1 MPIWSKARNLWRNLF
16 AKRVVAQDLD
26 DEVRAYV
33 EMATE
38 EKIAAGA
45 TPEEA
50 RRATLAEIGGT
61 EALKE
66 AVRENSIGSGIESFI
81 QDLQYGVRQVIRAPG
96 FGITVIATLALSI
109 GISVAVFSVLYA
121 MLIRALPY
129 QDTASIVALDTRS
142 ANGGTQFGSWPEYV
156 DWRNMTHSFQ
166 ALAGFMPAGT
176 VGMESD
182 AGAVVLREIQGTD
195 NFFQVFGV
203 NAILGRTFIPGED
216 QDGRN
221 DVVVLSYEVWKQ
233 DFGGLDS
240 VIGRRVKMDGSM
252 YTVIG
257 VMPAGFRFPINI
269 TDGVYVPLHLSVNM
283 RENRGNHWLQTV
295 ARLKTGIMARQA
307 EADLNTVFAAL
318 GKNDAFNAGRTV
330 SAVDLATYVV
340 GNSRSS
346 LRLLLY
352 AVLAVLLI
360 GCVNVAGLMLARSVR
375 RDREMA
381 LRLALGGRRARIVRQ
396 LLTGS
401 LIFAICG
408 AAAGIVVAYGLLALT
423 RLLLIAALSRG
434 AEVGVHFPVLVFA
447 LAISGIVTVAAAII
461 PAVRMSGTAP
471 TLALKSGGSAGTSRG
486 QHRLRSGFVIV
497 QVALAFALL
506 VVSGL
511 LLQMLRNLRST
522 RLGFSPYHILTAEVN
537 LPRGRYQG
545 RDILVDF
552 YEPLLQRIKTIPG
565 VHSAGL
571 IQMLPVQGW
580 GWNSEHI
587 HIMGTPPLKSPR
599 TDPAEIRFVS
609 PGYYQVFQ
617 DQLIEGR
624 LQDPSLDRPTTRLVC
639 VVNEA
644 FVKKFIPPGR
654 DPVGMEIGDDG
665 QTQTL
670 ASQPDP
676 RILIVGVVKDIRQTI
691 YQPPL
696 PEMDFLASQVPP
708 QQGFNA
714 IGTMRVVMRTAIEP
728 TSLVPALRHALQET
742 DSAVPLHEPE
752 TMQEVIAEVLTF
764 ERLENWLFGAFA
776 ALAVVLALVGLYGLI
791 SHEVELSSRGIGI
804 RLALGATRAEILSG
818 IYQRVGR
825 MMIVGVVIGL
835 ALTLAVQRFISAV
848 VAFKF
853 DKDGPFLAELT
864 ILMMAIGLLAST
876 LPALRASSIQPTEM
890 LHRE

>member
-1 MPIWSKARNLWRNLF
+1 M
-16 AKRVVAQDLD
+16 
-26 DEVRAYV
+26 
-33 EMATE
+33 
-38 EKIAAGA
+38 
-45 TPEEA
+45 
-50 RRATLAEIGGT
+50 
-61 EALKE
+61 
-66 AVRENSIGSGIESFI
+66 RENSIGSGIESFI